1 MMKPHRSLLIIA
13 AGLAAGCLQVR
24 ADDVFDF
31 EMLRYSAKLL
41 AAKPFVQRPVS
52 VPEPLLRL
60 NYDQYRDIRFRP
72 SESLWRRERLPFEL
86 QFFHPGFSFDRP
98 VQINIVQGKSVE
110 PVEFSSTLFDYGTNR
125 VPEVP
130 KMMGF
135 AGFRVLYALN
145 KPGDEL
151 GSFLGVSYFRFLC
164 QHAFYGLSARGLA
177 INTGEPGG
185 EEFPVFREFWVNR
198 PSPDSKTITIYALL
212 DGPTAAGAFR
222 IQVTPGAETI
232 TQVHEVV
239 YCRHNPGV
247 LGLAPL
253 TSMFWHGKNTTES
266 YNDFRPEVHDSD
278 GMMIFTGAEEWIWR
292 PLTNPNSTR
301 TASFSDENPKGFG
314 LIQRERRFEDY
325 QDLEAFYHMR
335 PSAWVEPVGLWGRG
349 VVRLVELHAPDETY
363 DNITAFWVPD
373 TLPPAGDPIELTYK
387 LHWFIDQI
395 HPPAG
400 YVVGTRHGRTATQET
415 DLERFVVDFDGAY
428 LGKQG
433 PDPLIESVVTVG
445 AGATLVSSTIQ
456 KNPFNGTWRVAF
468 AIKPDGKGLP
478 VELRCYLR
486 KAPHALT
493 ETWSYLW
500 QP

>member
-1 MMKPHRSLLIIA
+1 MKPHRSLLIIA
-13 AGLAAGCLQVR
+13 AGLATGFLQAR

-130 KMMGF
+130 KTMGF

-185 EEFPVFREFWVNR
+185 EEFPVFREF
-198 PSPDSKTITIYALL
+198 
-212 DGPTAAGAFR
+212 
-222 IQVTPGAETI
+222 
-232 TQVHEVV
+232 
-239 YCRHNPGV
+239 
-247 LGLAPL
+247 
-253 TSMFWHGKNTTES
+253 
-266 YNDFRPEVHDSD
+266 
-278 GMMIFTGAEEWIWR
+278 
-292 PLTNPNSTR
+292 
-301 TASFSDENPKGFG
+301 
-314 LIQRERRFEDY
+314 
-325 QDLEAFYHMR
+325 
-335 PSAWVEPVGLWGRG
+335 
-349 VVRLVELHAPDETY
+349 
-363 DNITAFWVPD
+363 
-373 TLPPAGDPIELTYK
+373 
-387 LHWFIDQI
+387 
-395 HPPAG
+395 
-400 YVVGTRHGRTATQET
+400 
-415 DLERFVVDFDGAY
+415 
-428 LGKQG
+428 
-433 PDPLIESVVTVG
+433 
-445 AGATLVSSTIQ
+445 
-456 KNPFNGTWRVAF
+456 
-468 AIKPDGKGLP
+468 
-478 VELRCYLR
+478 
-486 KAPHALT
+486 
-493 ETWSYLW
+493 
-500 QP
+500 